1 MEIGE
6 RIRQVRMHKG
16 LTQGE
21 LVSEI
26 CSVTYLSRIE
36 SGKIKPSSSF
46 LKKVSKKLDVD
57 GDYLIEGNHE
67 EIKLTILEICN
78 KYKKDK
84 SITEAELSS
93 LELYVHEVDSIPLLL
108 KVYGVLIYYHARQ
121 KNLLYVKSFVD
132 QALEMIPSRVEMQYT
147 EDYIYYLRA
156 RGLYFSNKGE
166 YFTAYGVYKKIENM
180 LESEETE
187 LHADTYYNI
196 SIVSQN
202 LNKDQSVSRI
212 YAKKAYELYKKF
224 DIEQH
229 KIYAL
234 ILLAMQYNKD
244 KQYEQAFETLKQVE
258 NESKVENDSLNLC
271 YVKYNYGKIY
281 QALKDYKNAIKCYEE
296 NLVLCEYLPNKAGK
310 VYTLRNLIEIYIE
323 LKDWQTVTKL
333 IYEAFEILSICD
345 VPYVHVQL
353 YGFKAEKFKIRA
365 DYNGYE
371 KHMKK
376 AIEMGIEKQQYSLVA
391 ELAYKF
397 GDYYYEN
404 RSYKLSAKYYKISA
418 ENKMD

>member
-21 LVSEI
+21 LVSKI

-46 LKKVSKKLDVD
+46 LKQVSKKLGVD
-57 GDYLIEGNHE
+57 CDFLIDGNYE
-67 EIKLTILEICN
+67 EIKLTILEICD

-84 SITEAELSS
+84 SITEAELSL
-93 LELYVHEVDSIPLLL
+93 LELYVREVDAIPLLL
-108 KVYGVLIYYHARQ
+108 KTYGVIIYYHVRN
-121 KNLLYVKSFVD
+121 KNLLYVKLFVD
-132 QALEMIPSRVEMQYT
+132 QASQMIPSQVEMQNI

-166 YFTAYGVYKKIENM
+166 FFTAYEVYKKIENM
-180 LESEETE
+180 LEPEETE
-187 LHADTYYNI
+187 LHADTYYNL

-202 LNKDQSVSRI
+202 LNKDQSISRI
-212 YAKKAYELYKKF
+212 YAKKAYKLYKKF
-224 DIEQH
+224 NIEQY

-244 KQYEQAFETLKQVE
+244 KQYEQAYETLKQVE
-258 NESKVENDSLNLC
+258 NESKVENEPLNLC
-271 YVKYNYGKIY
+271 FLKYNYEKIY

-296 NLVLCEYLPNKAGK
+296 NLILCEYLPNKEGK
-310 VYTLRNLIEIYIE
+310 VYTIRNLIEIYIE
-323 LKDWQTVTKL
+323 LKDWQKVTKL
-333 IYEAFEILSICD
+333 IDEAFEILSICD
-345 VPYVHVQL
+345 VPYAHVQL
-353 YGFKAEKFKIRA
+353 YGFKAEKSRIWA

-371 KHMKK
+371 KNMKT

-391 ELAYKF
+391 ALAYKF

-404 RSYKLSAKYYKISA
+404 RSYKLSAKYFKLSA

>member
-93 LELYVHEVDSIPLLL
+93 LELYVREVDSIPLLL

-310 VYTLRNLIEIYIE
+310 VYTIRNLIEIYIE

-371 KHMKK
+371 KHMKQ

>member
-16 LTQGE
+16 LTQGD
-21 LVSEI
+21 LVSGI
-26 CSVTYLSRIE
+26 CSITYLSRIE

-46 LKKVSKKLDVD
+46 LIKVSKKLGVNCDF
-57 GDYLIEGNHE
+57 LIDGNHE
-67 EIKLTILEICN
+67 EIKLTILEICD

-84 SITEAELSS
+84 SIIEAELSL
-93 LELYVHEVDSIPLLL
+93 LELYVREVDSIPLLL
-108 KVYGVLIYYHARQ
+108 KTYGVIIYYHVRN
-121 KNLLYVKSFVD
+121 KNLLYVKLFVE
-132 QALEMIPSRVEMQYT
+132 QASQMIPTQVEMQNT

-156 RGLYFSNKGE
+156 RGLYFSNKGD
-166 YFTAYGVYKKIENM
+166 YFTAYEVYKKIENM
-180 LESEETE
+180 LEPEETE
-187 LHADTYYNI
+187 LHADTYYNL

-202 LNKDQSVSRI
+202 LNKDQSISRI
-212 YAKKAYELYKKF
+212 YAKKAYKLYKKF
-224 DIEQH
+224 NIEQY

-244 KQYEQAFETLKQVE
+244 KQYEQAYETLKQVE
-258 NESKVENDSLNLC
+258 NESKVENEPLNLC
-271 YVKYNYGKIY
+271 FLKYNYGKIY

-296 NLVLCEYLPNKAGK
+296 NLILCEYLPNKEGK
-310 VYTLRNLIEIYIE
+310 VYTIRNLIEIYIV

-333 IYEAFEILSICD
+333 IDEAFEILSICD
-345 VPYVHVQL
+345 VPYAHVQL
-353 YGFKAEKFKIRA
+353 YGFKAEKSKIWA

-371 KHMKK
+371 KNMKT

-391 ELAYKF
+391 ELAYKL

-404 RSYKLSAKYYKISA
+404 RSYKLSAKYFKISA
-418 ENKMD
+418 ENKID

>member
-26 CSVTYLSRIE
+26 CSITYLSRIE

-46 LKKVSKKLDVD
+46 LKQVSKKLGVD
-57 GDYLIEGNHE
+57 CDFLIDGNYE
-67 EIKLTILEICN
+67 EIKLTILEICD

-84 SITEAELSS
+84 SITEAELSL
-93 LELYVHEVDSIPLLL
+93 LELYVREVDAIPLLL
-108 KVYGVLIYYHARQ
+108 KTYGVIIYYHVRN
-121 KNLLYVKSFVD
+121 KSLLYVKLFVD
-132 QALEMIPSRVEMQYT
+132 QASQMIPSQVEMQNT

-166 YFTAYGVYKKIENM
+166 FFTAYEVYKKIENM
-180 LESEETE
+180 LEPEETE
-187 LHADTYYNI
+187 LHADTYYNL

-202 LNKDQSVSRI
+202 LNKDQSISRI
-212 YAKKAYELYKKF
+212 YAKKAYKLYKKF
-224 DIEQH
+224 NIEQY

-244 KQYEQAFETLKQVE
+244 KQYEQAYETLKQVE
-258 NESKVENDSLNLC
+258 NESKVENEPLNLC
-271 YVKYNYGKIY
+271 FLKYNYGKIY

-296 NLVLCEYLPNKAGK
+296 NLILCEYLPNKEGK
-310 VYTLRNLIEIYIE
+310 VYTIRNLIEIYIE

-333 IYEAFEILSICD
+333 IDEAFEILSICD
-345 VPYVHVQL
+345 VPYAHVQL
-353 YGFKAEKFKIRA
+353 YGFKAEKSRIWA
-365 DYNGYE
+365 DYNRYE
-371 KHMKK
+371 KNMKT

-391 ELAYKF
+391 ALAYKF

-404 RSYKLSAKYYKISA
+404 RSYKLSAKYFKLSA